1 MSRTYVENH
10 LDFPALGA
18 GLSAIEPPTI
28 TAEEVLERLAP
39 QITGAHRR
47 GVTIA
52 QIRDFLKAHKIQ
64 VTADELTR
72 FLDGREAKREK
83 NPAKPATRKTQENP
97 PGGELD
103 LTPPGG

>member
-18 GLSAIEPPTI
+18 GLAAIEPPTI

-47 GVTIA
+47 GVTVA
-52 QIRDFLKAHKIQ
+52 QIRDYLKAHKIQ
-64 VTADELTR
+64 VSADDLTR

-83 NPAKPATRKTQENP
+83 NPSKAATRKRQEPQPGDEPDLAP
-97 PGGELD
+97 PAG
-103 LTPPGG
+103 